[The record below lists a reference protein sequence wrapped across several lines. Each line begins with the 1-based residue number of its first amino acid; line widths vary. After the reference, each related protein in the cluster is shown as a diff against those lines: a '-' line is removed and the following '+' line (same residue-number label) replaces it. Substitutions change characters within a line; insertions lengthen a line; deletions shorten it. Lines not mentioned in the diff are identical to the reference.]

1 MATMK
6 WKKAVMTM
14 AASTRK
20 RMNIVM
26 MPTSKATTKM
36 TMTMIAIKIEEKFKV
51 MSKAFLFFDENGD

>member
-36 TMTMIAIKIEEKFKV
+36 TMTMIAIKMKIMTSVGTRMNEQ
-51 MSKAFLFFDENGD
+51 